1 MFDDVSD
8 KYSMIRDFENTYA
21 EVENEIKLIEEKLQG
36 MEKVGELQKDLMK
49 YEKALRQLREERDNL
64 NRQKGS
70 FETSRDRRITERN
83 ELTLKDENN
92 RKIEVYKAYAQYMY
106 DVLDT
111 LYKEKE
117 AETRAELEKTVNEIF
132 RSIYNGG
139 FSLSIDEKYNIQI
152 VVNDFEGFNEDI
164 ETSTAQSIS
173 VIFAFISGVIKM
185 ARQSRNPENEMLVSE
200 PYPLVMDAPL
210 SAFDKTRIKTVCDAL
225 PKVAEQ
231 VIIFI
236 KDTDGEIAE
245 TNMGE
250 KVGMRYL
257 FDKKNEF
264 ETYLVT
270 R

>member
-1 MFDDVSD
+1 
-8 KYSMIRDFENTYA
+8 
-21 EVENEIKLIEEKLQG
+21 

-49 YEKALRQLREERDNL
+49 YEKALSQLREERDNL

-152 VVNDFEGFNEDI
+152 VVNDFRVLMKI
-164 ETSTAQSIS
+164 L
-173 VIFAFISGVIKM
+173 KH
-185 ARQSRNPENEMLVSE
+185 RRHKVSQ
-200 PYPLVMDAPL
+200 LFLL
-210 SAFDKTRIKTVCDAL
+210 SFQ
-225 PKVAEQ
+225 ES
-231 VIIFI
+231 
-236 KDTDGEIAE
+236 
-245 TNMGE
+245 
-250 KVGMRYL
+250 
-257 FDKKNEF
+257 
-264 ETYLVT
+264 
-270 R
+270 

>member
-1 MFDDVSD
+1 
-8 KYSMIRDFENTYA
+8 
-21 EVENEIKLIEEKLQG
+21 
-36 MEKVGELQKDLMK
+36 MK
-49 YEKALRQLREERDNL
+49 YEGALRRLRDERDRL
-64 NRQKGS
+64 NCEKGGY
-70 FETSRDRRITERN
+70 ETSRDRRTTERN

-92 RKIEVYKAYAQYMY
+92 RKIETYKAYAQHMY
-106 DVLDT
+106 EVLDK
-111 LYKEKE
+111 LYKVKE
-117 AETRAELEKTVNEIF
+117 TETRNELEKNVNDIF

-139 FSLSIDEKYNIQI
+139 FSLAIDEKYNIQI
-152 VVNDFEGFNEDI
+152 IVNDYEGFNEDI

-185 ARQSRNPENEMLVSE
+185 ARQSRNPENEMLISE

-225 PKVAEQ
+225 PNVAEQ

-245 TNMGE
+245 DNMGE
-250 KVGMRYL
+250 KVGSRYL

-264 ETYLVT
+264 ETKLVK

>member
-1 MFDDVSD
+1 ML
-8 KYSMIRDFENTYA
+8 R
-21 EVENEIKLIEEKLQG
+21 
-36 MEKVGELQKDLMK
+36 ELQS
-49 YEKALRQLREERDNL
+49 ERDDL
-64 NRQKGS
+64 NRKKGGL
-70 FETSRDRRITERN
+70 ETSRDRRNTERQ

-92 RKIEVYKAYAQYMY
+92 RKIEVYKAYTQYMF
-106 DVLDT
+106 DSLDK
-111 LYKEKE
+111 LYKDKE
-117 AETRAELEKTVNEIF
+117 AETRTELEKNVNEIF
-132 RSIYNGG
+132 KNIYNGG

-152 VVNDFEGFNEDI
+152 IVDEFEGYDNDI

-173 VIFAFISGVIKM
+173 VIFAFIAGVIKM
-185 ARQSRNPENEMLVSE
+185 ARQSKNPENEMLVSE

-210 SAFDKTRIKTVCDAL
+210 SSFDKTRIKTVCDAL

-245 TNMGE
+245 ENMGN
-250 KVGMRYL
+250 KVGKRYS

-264 ETYLVT
+264 ETYLIT